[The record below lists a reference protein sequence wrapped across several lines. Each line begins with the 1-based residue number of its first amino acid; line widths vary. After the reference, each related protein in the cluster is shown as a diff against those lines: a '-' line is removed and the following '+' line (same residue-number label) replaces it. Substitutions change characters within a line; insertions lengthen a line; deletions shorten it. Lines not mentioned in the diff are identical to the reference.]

1 LTAILSINAHAATV
15 AANLRRI
22 MARDN
27 LSLEEVVAATE
38 LDARTLRSLA
48 RGNSHP
54 HSRTLHKLASGLGI
68 SIDELFQPIAHIAP
82 RRFDRATNSL
92 VDDCVAAHAK
102 LFRNW
107 SQEDFDELYS
117 RFGTGGQLTEEG
129 VLAAAQAT
137 NQKRDLWQQMSV
149 ILETSEADL
158 LSQFVSMLFNHVTT
172 TNHLAAGL
180 APREAAPITPNAG
193 KPPRSYC
200 STSDAPQ
207 TEPDRLRRAHR

>member
-1 LTAILSINAHAATV
+1 LTATLSTNGHATTV

-27 LSLEEVVAATE
+27 LTVEEVVAATA

-48 RGNSHP
+48 RGDSHP
-54 HSRTLHKLASGLGI
+54 HSRTLHKLTTGLGI
-68 SIDELFQPIAHIAP
+68 SVDELFQPVAHIAP
-82 RRFDRATNSL
+82 RRFNRATNSL
-92 VDDCVAAHAK
+92 VDDCVAAHTK
-102 LFRNW
+102 LFRHW
-107 SQEDFDELYS
+107 SQADFDELYS

-129 VLAAAQAT
+129 VLAAAHAT
-137 NQKRDLWQQMSV
+137 NQKRDLWRQMSV

-158 LSQFVSMLFNHVTT
+158 LSQFVSMLYNRATT

-180 APREAAPITPNAG
+180 APREAVPLTPNAG

-200 STSDAPQ
+200 STSAAQQ
-207 TEPDRLRRAHR
+207 TKPDR